1 MGWRARSA
9 RLERKAN
16 MLIGERHDR
25 LSPFAAG
32 VPGPFSRRGRLRRV
46 SCHSALAGRLPV
58 PGVRAWQG
66 MGAFDQ
72 TVHLGECAGCG
83 KQTSVTAGTA
93 MHGSKL
99 ALTVWFSDGHPFQR
113 HLRPATAETTGARFV
128 QDGVAAR
135 RPASPRHGGARPL
148 AAEGLGRDRRD
159 RNSAAAQGRSARRR
173 SGPQPPRQDA
183 RRRRRRGAR

>member
-1 MGWRARSA
+1 
-9 RLERKAN
+9 
-16 MLIGERHDR
+16 
-25 LSPFAAG
+25 
-32 VPGPFSRRGRLRRV
+32 
-46 SCHSALAGRLPV
+46 
-58 PGVRAWQG
+58 
-66 MGAFDQ
+66 
-72 TVHLGECAGCG
+72 
-83 KQTSVTAGTA
+83 

-159 RNSAAAQGRSARRR
+159 RNPQRQNPPEGGPGRSRQGKMLVAGAVEVHDNRPGRVRLALIADFSAASLHAFVNTNGAAAAVAKTDGWATPALPALPTIRTSSDRWRIVLGASPLRQPQTLGAAILPRRVR
-173 SGPQPPRQDA
+173 VPLYVFVYF
-183 RRRRRRGAR
+183 